1 MRDTFVYVV
10 GTMEAGRLTAPCKCG
25 ITSSPRSRLAS
36 IRTGNPKPLAMPI
49 YLGPLTVEEARSIE
63 SITHETYKRF
73 RMEGEWFSVEPHI
86 VIEHVATVIF
96 LKIVHPSH
104 EGDEVEKARAA
115 TALGIYAAWMM
126 RPVCNPDGSEYVGV
140 RYGTH

>member
-1 MRDTFVYVV
+1 MRETFVYVI
-10 GTMEAGRLTAPCKCG
+10 GTMEAGILTAPCKCG

-49 YLGPLTVEEARSIE
+49 YFGPLTVEEARFVE

-73 RMEGEWFSVEPHI
+73 RMEGEWFCVDPHI
-86 VIEHVATVIF
+86 VIDHVATVISVE
-96 LKIVHPSH
+96 IVHPSYG
-104 EGDEVEKARAA
+104 GDEIEEAKAA
-115 TALGIYAAWMM
+115 TALGIYAARMM